1 MMFYN
6 CVRQLIYSFFLLRFL
21 LSFNVTVFLLS
32 VFTWCFMFFIIF
44 ILLNLNALVMAI
56 LYSNIRTV
64 TKKGGQLQ
72 VVMDDE

>member
-6 CVRQLIYSFFLLRFL
+6 CVRQLIYSFFIA
-21 LSFNVTVFLLS
+21 V
-32 VFTWCFMFFIIF
+32 FIIFQCNGVFIKCVCVVFYVFYNF

-64 TKKGGQLQ
+64 TKKGGAITGSYG
-72 VVMDDE
+72 

>member
-6 CVRQLIYSFFLLRFL
+6 CVRQLIYSFLLWFL

-32 VFTWCFMFFIIF
+32 VFAWCFVFFIIF

-64 TKKGGQLQ
+64 TKKGGAITGSYG
-72 VVMDDE
+72 

>member
-6 CVRQLIYSFFLLRFL
+6 CVRQLIYSFLLRFL

-32 VFTWCFMFFIIF
+32 VFAWCFMFFMIF

>member
-1 MMFYN
+1 M
-6 CVRQLIYSFFLLRFL
+6 
-21 LSFNVTVFLLS
+21 VFLLS
-32 VFTWCFMFFIIF
+32 VFAWCFMFFIIF
-44 ILLNLNALVMAI
+44 ILLNLKALVMAI

>member
-6 CVRQLIYSFFLLRFL
+6 CVRQLIYSFFIAVL

-32 VFTWCFMFFIIF
+32 VFAWCFMFFIIF
-44 ILLNLNALVMAI
+44 ILLNLKALVMAI